1 MDGEYDEY
9 DQTEQTRSGRSGQRS
24 GGQRSKQEPRQSGPR
39 KPKSWVPVDEH
50 GELVEMTEEQVIKL
64 RERATNLCVWHLGRG
79 PKTRKELL
87 VVLGKKQVPPDMA
100 ESILDQ
106 LSDYNYVNDEEFA
119 TNFVQAKHFN
129 QRQGASV
136 VRHELRRKGVDDEIA
151 AAALEQITEESQQE
165 AAEYLVA
172 RKMRSTVGLD
182 HAKRVNRL
190 VGMLARKGYSPGLAY
205 QVVREAIANEGVEDT
220 DLLDDNAPDDLS

>member
-1 MDGEYDEY
+1 MDGDEYDEF
-9 DQTEQTRSGRSGQRS
+9 DQTEQTGSGRSGQRS
-24 GGQRSKQEPRQSGPR
+24 GQRSKQKPKQSGPR

-50 GELVEMTEEQVIKL
+50 GEPVEMTEDQVVKL
-64 RERATNLCVWHLGRG
+64 RERAANLCVWYLGRG

-87 VVLGKKQVPPDMA
+87 VLMGKKEVPSDMA

-129 QRQGASV
+129 QRKGASV
-136 VRHELRRKGVDDEIA
+136 VRHELRQKGVDDETA

-182 HAKRVNRL
+182 HNKRVNRL

-220 DLLDDNAPDDLS
+220 DLLDQNAPDDI